1 MSKRAILRCD
11 GSLERGFGVI
21 LEIRDTAALTFP
33 ARQSSVFTEV
43 TGALPPAVDL
53 CQLLTGWQQHYL
65 GSVGVTRISLENIG
79 TRTSTLSEIAQCRQ
93 LAKELQQALKT
104 WFASSEFQPIEQR
117 LRETLTVQDSVEV
130 LLRTNDD
137 RIHRL
142 PWHLWDFIE
151 RYPQAEL

>member
-21 LEIRDTAALTFP
+21 LEIRDTAEPTVQ
-33 ARQSSVFTEV
+33 RQSSVFTEV
-43 TGALPPAVDL
+43 TGALPPAIDL

-79 TRTSTLSEIAQCRQ
+79 TRTGTLSEIAQCRQ

-104 WFASSEFQPIEQR
+104 WLASSQFQPIEQR

-137 RIHRL
+137 RLHRL
-142 PWHLWDFIE
+142 PWHIWDFIE
-151 RYPQAEL
+151 RFPQA